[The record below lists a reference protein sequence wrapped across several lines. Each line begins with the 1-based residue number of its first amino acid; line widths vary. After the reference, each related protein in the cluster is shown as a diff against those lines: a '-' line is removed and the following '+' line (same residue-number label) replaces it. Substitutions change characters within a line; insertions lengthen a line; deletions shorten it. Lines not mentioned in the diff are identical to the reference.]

1 MAVFNKIS
9 NTIAFVTG
17 AGSGLGL
24 GTVKRLIEQGVKGV
38 VAFDLKKSDFTHDKL
53 VSLEGDVTSED
64 DVKKALEHCKNH
76 FGTINAVINCA
87 GIGYAARIY
96 DHRKD
101 KVHPLENFK
110 KVIEVNTVGT
120 FNVARLAASHLA
132 KNEMVAGQK
141 GVIIMTSSVASY
153 DGQIG
158 QAAYSAS
165 KGAVN
170 GMTLAIARDLSTAGI
185 RCVTIAPG
193 LFDTPLLQGLPDKVR
208 VVLAST
214 VPCPARLGDPMEYG
228 HLVQAIIENP
238 MLNGEVIRL
247 DGALRMQP

>member
-1 MAVFNKIS
+1 MFNQLA
-9 NTIAFVTG
+9 NTVAFVSG
-17 AGSGLGL
+17 GGSGLGQ
-24 GTVKRLIEQGVKGV
+24 GTVKRLIEQGIKGV
-38 VAFDLKKSDFTHDKL
+38 VAFDLKKGNFEHAKL
-53 VSLEGDVTSED
+53 VNIEGDVTKEED
-64 DVKKALEHCKNH
+64 VNKALEQCKSK
-76 FGTINAVINCA
+76 FGFLNAVVNCA

-96 DHRKD
+96 DYRKNRI
-101 KVHPLENFK
+101 HPLEEFK

-120 FNVARLAASHLA
+120 FNVARLAAQHLVQ
-132 KNEMVAGQK
+132 NEMVAGQK
-141 GVIIMTSSVASY
+141 GVIIMTSSVAAY
-153 DGQIG
+153 DAQIG
-158 QAAYSAS
+158 QAAYAAS

-170 GMTLAIARDLSTAGI
+170 GMTLAIARDLSTAGV

-208 VVLAST
+208 VQLAAT

-228 HLVQAIIENP
+228 HLVQTIIENP

>member
-1 MAVFNKIS
+1 MFNQLA
-9 NTIAFVTG
+9 NTVAFVSG
-17 AGSGLGL
+17 GGSGLGQ
-24 GTVKRLIEQGVKGV
+24 GTVKRLIEQGIKGV
-38 VAFDLKKSDFTHDKL
+38 VAFDLKKGSFEHAKL
-53 VSLEGDVTSED
+53 VNIEGDVTKEED
-64 DVKKALEHCKNH
+64 VNKALEQCKSK
-76 FGTINAVINCA
+76 FGFLNAVVNCA

-96 DHRKD
+96 DYRKNRI
-101 KVHPLENFK
+101 HPLEEFK

-120 FNVARLAASHLA
+120 FNVARLAAQHLVQ
-132 KNEMVAGQK
+132 NEMVAGQK
-141 GVIIMTSSVASY
+141 GVIIMTSSVAAY
-153 DGQIG
+153 DAQIG
-158 QAAYSAS
+158 QAAYAAS

-170 GMTLAIARDLSTAGI
+170 GMTLAIARDLSTAGV

-208 VVLAST
+208 VQLAAT

-228 HLVQAIIENP
+228 HLVQTIIENP